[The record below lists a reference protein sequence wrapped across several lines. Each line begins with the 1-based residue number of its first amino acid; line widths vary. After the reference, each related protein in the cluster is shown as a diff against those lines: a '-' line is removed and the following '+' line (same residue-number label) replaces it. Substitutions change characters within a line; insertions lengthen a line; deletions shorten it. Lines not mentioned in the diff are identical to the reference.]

1 MNFNLTKK
9 QAVQKQVQV
18 RDPNNDLTQPEIDLI
33 LRLLSQTTFPV
44 KEIETLYIALYK
56 LQNQYK
62 QLESEQHQN

>member
-18 RDPNNDLTQPEIDLI
+18 RDPNNDLTQSEIDLI